1 MSTNMEPRAIVIVW
15 QGKEVPEDIIARAI
29 AIMADCGAVIPEMV
43 TVKQFDAD
51 GLAKCIGG
59 HISIDT
65 SDILNKKDLDPIYNS
80 IVYIGT
86 EYKECI
92 ANNSEFA
99 LKLSADI
106 STERYKRA
114 TGKPVNE
121 VLLTAVEI
129 LSTKTI
135 NANKYNAVLSEYG
148 IKKSTLEV
156 IHTAYHYYTNVFVL

>member
-1 MSTNMEPRAIVIVW
+1 MEPRAIVIVW
-15 QGKEVPEDIIARAI
+15 QGKEVPDDVIGKMIIA
-29 AIMADCGAVIPEMV
+29 MADCKAAIPEMV
-43 TVKQFDAD
+43 TAKQFDSN
-51 GLAKCIGG
+51 GLARCIGG
-59 HISIDT
+59 CVSVDT
-65 SDILNKKDLDPIYNS
+65 TGILDKKDLDPIYNS

-135 NANKYNAVLSEYG
+135 SANKYNAVLSEYG

-156 IHTAYHYYTNVFVL
+156 IHTAYNYYTNVFVS